1 MKNNDAR
8 ATRAWVV
15 VVVMSVLAAT
25 AVMAQQPV
33 ELPEQVAVC
42 AVMRMVAADDNNTA
56 P

>member
-1 MKNNDAR
+1 MKTSNTR
-8 ATRAWVV
+8 ATGAWAVV
-15 VVVMSVLAAT
+15 VAMSVLAAT

-42 AVMRMVAADDNNTA
+42 AAMRMVVADDNTA